1 MPYLYGTKTP
11 LAVTKTLLLR
21 MKLKTLSASLLAI
34 GALAFVRADNPTPAP
49 ASTTTPAANAPAA
62 AAAAPAPQYTEAQ
75 LLETFGWFLGK
86 KFGLSE
92 LDFNKEQTD
101 SIIKGL
107 MVAAQ
112 GKDAPYDL
120 QKIGP
125 EMDKFMQQKQQVYVD
140 KLRAAGRVE
149 SDKFFTELK
158 KKPGVTVLPDGL
170 AYEIV
175 KPGTGDFPKATDVVK
190 VNYTGTLLNGTK
202 FDSSIDR
209 GEPAEFA
216 LNEVIPGWTEGIQ
229 KINKGGKIKL
239 YIPSNLAYG
248 EDSKPPIP
256 PNSTLVFDVDLLDF
270 HAATPPQAATP
281 APAAPA
287 PAAPATK

>member
-1 MPYLYGTKTP
+1 
-11 LAVTKTLLLR
+11 
-21 MKLKTLSASLLAI
+21 MKLKSITATLLAL
-34 GALAFVRADNPTPAP
+34 GVVAAVQAQDNNAPATPA
-49 ASTTTPAANAPAA
+49 TTAPAA
-62 AAAAPAPQYTEAQ
+62 AAAAAPAAAPAVATPQFTEPQ

-92 LDFNKEQTD
+92 LDFSKEQTD
-101 SIIKGL
+101 YIIKGL
-107 MVAAQ
+107 MVASQ

-125 EMDKFMQQKQQVYVD
+125 EMDKFMQAKQQVYMN
-140 KLRAAGRVE
+140 KLQQQGHAE
-149 SDKFFTELK
+149 SLKFFTDLK
-158 KKPGVTVLPDGL
+158 AKPGIITLPDGL

-175 KPGTGDFPKATDVVK
+175 KPGTGDYPKATDVVK
-190 VNYTGTLLNGTK
+190 VNYTGTLINGTK
-202 FDSSIDR
+202 FDSSVDR

-248 EDSKPPIP
+248 EESKPPIP
-256 PNSTLVFDVDLLDF
+256 PNSTLLFDVELLDIKAPAVVAPAAAAGAPGA
-270 HAATPPQAATP
+270 AATPS
-281 APAAPA
+281 
-287 PAAPATK
+287 APATVPVEKK